1 MRGNFSEAR
10 VRDHND
16 LEAVSPMEEEDQED
30 MVGRGIKG
38 QAASYKPSQ
47 KEKDEHERSHKGT
60 AADVRRH
67 ELACLKGGE
76 PQRG

>member
-1 MRGNFSEAR
+1 MRGNFSEAC

-47 KEKDEHERSHKGT
+47 KEKDG
-60 AADVRRH
+60 
-67 ELACLKGGE
+67 
-76 PQRG
+76 